1 MIIELLD
8 QLAEAQ
14 SEREEQARL
23 NGMGAERELALMSKL
38 REAERRGAKLLA
50 RLEAAE
56 AVCEAAGKFIRG
68 ADVWDDGLAN
78 LSLLLEEWK
87 ETSQ

>member
-1 MIIELLD
+1 MLKLLD

-38 REAERRGAKLLA
+38 QEAERREAKLLA

-68 ADVWDDGLAN
+68 DEL
-78 LSLLLEEWK
+78 
-87 ETSQ
+87 